1 MDYWLFLAFGLLTLF
16 LFIYLILMRPDIRS
30 DFAFVFFVLFILS
43 AVIIISEQSRFDEI
57 NISDYDFVINK
68 KQECLKYS
76 ICKKILK
83 DILDDGKIKNYELKN
98 FKEVLNIAN
107 EEVYQAWLQE
117 IENER
122 KKKNEEELMKMKK
135 ELESK

>member
-16 LFIYLILMRPDIRS
+16 LFTYLILMRPDIRS
-30 DFAFVFFVLFILS
+30 DFAFGFFVLFTLS
-43 AVIIISEQSRFDEI
+43 TVIIISKQSRFDEI

-83 DILDDGKIKNYELKN
+83 DILEDGKIKNYELKN